1 MAGPIA
7 RVILVLKVFKV
18 MELDK
23 TFRGAK
29 SGTLAAQAGLI
40 SALPMPSEKVKNSRM
55 RGDMMPYKEQ
65 MARPKAAVN
74 SAICSTNSMRRWLIR
89 SAKVPAG

>member
-29 SGTLAAQAGLI
+29 SGTLAAQAGRMR
-40 SALPMPSEKVKNSRM
+40 ALPIPNEKVKSSRIS
-55 RGDMMPYKEQ
+55 GDIMPYKEQ
-65 MARPKAAVN
+65 IARPKAAIN
-74 SAICSTNSMRRWLIR
+74 RAICSASSMLRWLIR